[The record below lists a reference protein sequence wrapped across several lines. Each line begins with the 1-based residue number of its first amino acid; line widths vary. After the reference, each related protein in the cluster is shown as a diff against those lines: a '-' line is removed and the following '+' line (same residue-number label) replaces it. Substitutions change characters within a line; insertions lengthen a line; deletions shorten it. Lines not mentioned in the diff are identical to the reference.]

1 MMVRLNKNNNLWLLV
16 VKDYEKKNTY
26 KRKRC
31 VLVAA
36 EYGIV
41 GIWI

>member
-16 VKDYEKKNTY
+16 AKDYEKKY
-26 KRKRC
+26 LQRKRC